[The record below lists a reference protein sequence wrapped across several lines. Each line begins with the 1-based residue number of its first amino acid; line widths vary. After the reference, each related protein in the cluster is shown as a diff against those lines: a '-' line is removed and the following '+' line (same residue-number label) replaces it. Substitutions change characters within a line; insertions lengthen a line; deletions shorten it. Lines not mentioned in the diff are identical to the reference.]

1 MAVSLE
7 QHVVAVMACCL
18 SVEEAKLQ
26 PQARLVDELYADS
39 MELLDM
45 VLLLND
51 EFGIEIGVD
60 DIVDIKTVAHVCQ
73 VVERRLAERV
83 AQLSP
88 LGSDCG
94 SAASSA

>member
-1 MAVSLE
+1 MSSELE
-7 QHVVAVMACCL
+7 QQVVAVMACCL
-18 SVEEAKLQ
+18 SVDESKLL

-73 VVERRLAERV
+73 VVERQLAGRLA
-83 AQLSP
+83 QSP
-88 LGSDCG
+88 LGSACG

>member
-7 QHVVAVMACCL
+7 QQVVAVMACCL
-18 SVEEAKLQ
+18 SVEAKLQ

>member
-1 MAVSLE
+1 MSVSLE
-7 QHVVAVMACCL
+7 EKVVAVMACCL
-18 SVEEAKLQ
+18 SVEESKLQ

-73 VVERRLAERV
+73 VVERQLARRLA
-83 AQLSP
+83 QSP
-88 LGSDCG
+88 LGSACG